1 MMHSNHPKPGHPRL
15 RGLLLALALLLAPLL
30 RLALL
35 LDRQVHQKRKLL
47 A

>member
-1 MMHSNHPKPGHPRL
+1 MYSNRPKPVHPRL
-15 RGLLLALALLLAPLL
+15 RAVLLA
-30 RLALL
+30 LALL